1 MTTALQ
7 KALDQAKHLPAA
19 QQDTLADVM
28 TEAIRKLS
36 ESVASWSEAAFT
48 QDWDNELD
56 AAYDNWQV

>member
-1 MTTALQ
+1 MTTALR
-7 KALDQAKHLPAA
+7 KALDQAQHLPAA
-19 QQDTLADVM
+19 QQDALADVM